1 MPQQTTNNNFTI
13 NIPSVALNAGEK
25 LIFKFG
31 VTNILPDSNFT
42 ASINEGSLKVSSLA
56 ASTGYSVVTQTSG
69 TGFFH
74 SASMADTTNN
84 TTDIVLSS
92 ALSGF
97 WNNNYIFVPNPLT
110 GSISTLY
117 DGDIK
122 YGDVDYPFAPF
133 YPYYDIALVYLND
146 GTFIESRISKEF
158 KSGSFLH
165 LTLETSLTNPLRSA
179 LADQTYTRF
188 LLLSRRPD
196 ETNVITTF
204 TKREG
209 KTSYGFLIPENIS
222 DNVLL
227 NINTITKEVKQ
238 KLINDQSV
246 ISDISGG
253 GF

>member
-31 VTNILPDSNFT
+31 VTNISPNSDFT

-117 DGDIK
+117 DGAVK
-122 YGDVDYPFAPF
+122 YGDVDYPFASNP
-133 YPYYDIALVYLND
+133 PTHDIVLVYLND
-146 GTFIESRISKEF
+146 GTYIESRVVKENL
-158 KSGSFLH
+158 SGSYLR
-165 LTLETSLTNPLRSA
+165 LTLDKPLSSTLKSA
-179 LADQTYTRF
+179 LAEQTYTRF
-188 LLLSRRPD
+188 LFLSKRED
-196 ETNVITTF
+196 ETNVHLSF
-204 TKREG
+204 TKRDG
-209 KTSYGFLIPENIS
+209 KTSYGFLIPEDINKSVLDNI
-222 DNVLL
+222 D
-227 NINTITKEVKQ
+227 TITKEAKQ
-238 KLINDQSV
+238 KLLNDQSV